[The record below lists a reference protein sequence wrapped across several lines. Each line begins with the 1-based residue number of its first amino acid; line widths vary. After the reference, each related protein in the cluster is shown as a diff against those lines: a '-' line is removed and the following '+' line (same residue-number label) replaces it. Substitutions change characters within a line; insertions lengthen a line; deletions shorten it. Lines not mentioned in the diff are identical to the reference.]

1 MKKEEDLDDSDEEG
15 TLGELEEAP
24 EVISNNSP
32 LKRAMTTIEKKF
44 ESIDLDISRK
54 NFQDLFDEFKKRR
67 DLSVEQIRDMW
78 ESQGNEPLQ
87 PG

>member
-1 MKKEEDLDDSDEEG
+1 
-15 TLGELEEAP
+15 
-24 EVISNNSP
+24 
-32 LKRAMTTIEKKF
+32 MTTIEKKF

-54 NFQDLFDEFKKRR
+54 NFQDLFDEFNKRR
-67 DLSVEQIRDMW
+67 DLSFEQVRDMW

>member
-1 MKKEEDLDDSDEEG
+1 
-15 TLGELEEAP
+15 
-24 EVISNNSP
+24 
-32 LKRAMTTIEKKF
+32 MTTIEKKF

-67 DLSVEQIRDMW
+67 DLSVEQVRDMW

-87 PG
+87 PGQKLVSQVLFTIEDTIDPMQDDGVFDSQNPSQN